1 MTLLLGCIAD
11 DYTGASDL
19 ANTLT
24 RNGLR
29 TVQTI
34 GVPDGTLF
42 LDAVDAV
49 VVSLKSR
56 SIPAAAAVAAAA
68 AAERWLRAQGAAHIL
83 FKICS
88 TFDSTDAGNIG
99 PVTNALRGAAP
110 VLVTPAFPAT
120 GRTVYQ
126 GHLFVHSVL
135 LHESPMKDHP
145 LNPMRDSNLV
155 RVLGRQS
162 GETAIG
168 LINESTVAL
177 GAAAIRARQ
186 AELAEAGCPVA
197 IIDAVFERD
206 LEAIGLAALDQPL
219 SVGASGLGLG
229 LARAL
234 VSTGR
239 AEGKLV
245 EIPGAPV
252 GGQAACLVGSCSQA
266 SLEQIAR
273 AEADMPVLRLDMES
287 FFESSAAIDQ
297 AITWAAGHLQAGPV
311 LIASSNMPEQ
321 VTALQARHGGEL
333 VGRTIEQSMASIAA
347 GLVQH
352 GVRRLAIGGGE
363 TSGAIV
369 DRLAIPAFA
378 VGLEIAPGVP
388 LLRCVGRGPAMLMA
402 LKSGNFG
409 GPDFFSRA
417 IGMMQ

>member
-1 MTLLLGCIAD
+1 VTLVLGCIAD

-34 GVPDGTLF
+34 GVPDEPLK

-49 VVSLKSR
+49 VISLKSR
-56 SIPAAAAVAAAA
+56 SIPAAAAVAAAKS
-68 AAERWLRAQGAAHIL
+68 AEAWLRAQGAAHIL

-99 PVTNALRGAAP
+99 PVTSALCDGAS

-126 GHLFVHSVL
+126 GHLFVNAVP
-135 LHESPMKDHP
+135 LHESPLKDHP

-155 RVLGRQS
+155 RVLARQS
-162 GETAIG
+162 GETGIG
-168 LINESTVAL
+168 LIAEATVAA
-177 GAAAIRARQ
+177 GAEAIIASQ
-186 AELAEAGCPVA
+186 AELARAGFPVA

-206 LEAIGLAALDQPL
+206 LEAIGLAALHQPV

-234 VSTGR
+234 VATGR
-239 AEGKLV
+239 AEGKIA
-245 EIPGAPV
+245 ESAGAPV
-252 GGQAACLVGSCSQA
+252 GGYAACLVGSCSQA
-266 SLEQIAR
+266 SLEQIAA
-273 AEADMPVLRLDMES
+273 AEAIMPVLRLDAES
-287 FFESSAAIDQ
+287 LFEGPAGIERAI
-297 AITWAAGHLQAGPV
+297 AWAAGRLRDGPA
-311 LIASSNMPEQ
+311 LIASSAVPAQ
-321 VTALQARHGGEL
+321 VAALQARHGGEQA
-333 VGRTIEQSMASIAA
+333 GRMIEQALAAIAA
-347 GLVQH
+347 GLVEH

-363 TSGAIV
+363 TAGAIV
-369 DRLAIPAFA
+369 DRLKIPAFA
-378 VGLEIAPGVP
+378 VGPEIAPGVP
-388 LLRCVGRGPAMLMA
+388 LLRDIGPGPAMLMA

-409 GPDFFSRA
+409 GLDFFSRA
-417 IGMMQ
+417 IEMMQ